1 MPFGLPEKVRMPIA
15 AAPGDATPAEKEK
28 AQKSAAGAVGETL
41 GAFHKFFLQG
51 KTFVGGDH
59 VSIADIRLAC
69 SLEFLKVIDYHLP
82 ESAKTYTG
90 AVAKKTSRAT
100 SPQGAEEVGC
110 GRRAAALSATE

>member
-15 AAPGDATPAEKEK
+15 AAPGDATPAEKEE

-69 SLEFLKVIDYHLP
+69 SLEFLKVIDYHFP
-82 ESAKTYTG
+82 EWAKTYMA
-90 AVAKKTSRAT
+90 AVAKAL
-100 SPQGAEEVGC
+100 GDAYAEPAKDVEGYIAYVKGKK
-110 GRRAAALSATE
+110 G

>member
-1 MPFGLPEKVRMPIA
+1 MPIA

-90 AVAKKTSRAT
+90 AVAKALGEAYAEPAKDVEGYVASR
-100 SPQGAEEVGC
+100 
-110 GRRAAALSATE
+110 GRRSRVRKAGGGVVSD